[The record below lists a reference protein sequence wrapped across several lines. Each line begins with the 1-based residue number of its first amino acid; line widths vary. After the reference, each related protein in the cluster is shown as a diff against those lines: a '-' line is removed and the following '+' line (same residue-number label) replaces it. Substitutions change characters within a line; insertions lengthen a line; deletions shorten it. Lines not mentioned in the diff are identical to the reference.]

1 MMTKIA
7 EPIKVTKPKLPGV
20 RIFKGFG
27 DFIKDLS
34 QNLEKEHTFVHN
46 EHKRSMAALAKDS
59 LPKGK

>member
-7 EPIKVTKPKLPGV
+7 EPLKSAKSKLPGV
-20 RIFKGFG
+20 KAYKGFG